1 MPPAT
6 LKWSALALIALAS
19 AAQAALEGHAEPDM
33 VVLKDGSTHRG
44 VIVQNTAKAVTI
56 QNKYSL
62 QTFPKSQIV
71 RIRDDADLGLEF
83 TKANRPGDL
92 PAWRVMVNDLRLND
106 AIKSLEQIPATT
118 IDNGEFRNVP
128 YLSFRIN
135 EFIEMNVYGD
145 PDDPAG
151 VEFGIYGRHSSNEKA
166 RRVLRSFLAGFL
178 STKAEVGAIYSIP
191 FSGGRECLGDFCIE
205 ITPANAPDAYGAWWI
220 SLYNPKKLEA
230 VRLGD
235 AEYAKLTRPPG
246 QIVDKSGR
254 VKRNTWT
261 LEDLDLSQRLRNAGE
276 DARVLIR
283 GFYRDADGR
292 FRAIVENSG
301 S

>member
-6 LKWSALALIALAS
+6 LKWTALALLACASPLS
-19 AAQAALEGHAEPDM
+19 ASLEGHAEPDM
-33 VVLKDGSTHRG
+33 IVLKDGTTLRG
-44 VIVQNTAKAVTI
+44 VIVQNTAKAVAI
-56 QNKYSL
+56 QKKYSIH
-62 QTFPKSQIV
+62 TFPKSEIV
-71 RIRDDADLGLEF
+71 RIHDEADIGLDF

-92 PAWRVMVNDLRLND
+92 PAWRVMVNDLRHND

-118 IDNGEFRNVP
+118 IDNGVFRNVP

-135 EFIEMNVYGD
+135 ELIEMNVYGD

-151 VEFGIYGRHSSNEKA
+151 VEFGIYGRHQSNDKA

-178 STKAEVGAIYSIP
+178 FSRDEIGAIYRIP
-191 FSGGRECLGDFCIE
+191 FSGGKECLGDFCIE

-220 SLYNPKKLEA
+220 SLFNPRKLDA
-230 VRLGD
+230 DRLGD

-246 QIVDKSGR
+246 QIVDKNGR
-254 VKRNTWT
+254 LKRNTWSV
-261 LEDLDLSQRLRNAGE
+261 EDLNLSQRLRGAGQE
-276 DARVLIR
+276 ARVLIR
-283 GFYRDADGR
+283 GFYRDASGR
-292 FRAIVENSG
+292 FRTMVENHG